1 MKKIALITGGT
12 SGIGKACA
20 ERFLTDGYKVIVTGR
35 RQERLLEF
43 QALYGENDV
52 CILNFDVRD
61 NNQVVDA
68 LQSLPEDWKNIRT
81 EKYWD
86 TFYSIQYPKEY
97 NYYGLF
103 YYDIDLRLEY
113 TLKCVRY
120 YLKHI
125 KKEMP
130 G

>member
-1 MKKIALITGGT
+1 MRHLKGKKEINDRYNWQISKGFIISAQHKEL
-12 SGIGKACA
+12 
-20 ERFLTDGYKVIVTGR
+20 FNLTH
-35 RQERLLEF
+35 
-43 QALYGENDV
+43 
-52 CILNFDVRD
+52 NFT
-61 NNQVVDA
+61 
-68 LQSLPEDWKNIRT
+68 PEDWKNIRT

-113 TLKCVRY
+113 TLKCVKY
-120 YLKHI
+120 YLNHI